1 MLSLL
6 ILSAMCVCWGVAY
19 SSYVFV
25 CVCRQV
31 VTNVCEQCLLY
42 FLARLP
48 VFGEI

>member
-6 ILSAMCVCWGVAY
+6 IFAVVYVCWGVAC
-19 SSYVFV
+19 SLYVFV

-31 VTNVCEQCLLY
+31 VTIVCEQCLLY

-48 VFGEI
+48 AFGEI